1 MSISSEQTQSSG
13 LERAARA
20 GRSHERAAEHVP
32 AAVGGAREP
41 QASVAEPGKLFRRL
55 TLIQF
60 SSVALCEPLLLF
72 FLLCEACRPTRSP
85 GLLAGRPTSR
95 GRGGACQAGMCP
107 RSRRTPCR
115 RRHMLVPEHQHA
127 RATACGSRTAR
138 PVVRFGSSDR
148 AQLGHVVSCQVVS
161 CRGDTLPACPRPRHG
176 PPSPGSESSH
186 PISREPPPHHPGNEG
201 RRAGHQP
208 KKL

>member
-20 GRSHERAAEHVP
+20 GRSHARAAEHVP

-60 SSVALCEPLLLF
+60 SSVTLCEPLLLF
-72 FLLCEACRPTRSP
+72 FLLCEACHPTRSP

-95 GRGGACQAGMCP
+95 GRGGAGQAGMCP

-115 RRHMLVPEHQHA
+115 RRHMLVPEHQQA
-127 RATACGSRTAR
+127 RTMACGSRTAR

-148 AQLGHVVSCQVVS
+148 AQLGHVVSCQVAS

-176 PPSPGSESSH
+176 PPLPGLRGQPPNRSAG
-186 PISREPPPHHPGNEG
+186 PAPPPRERGVQG
-201 RRAGHQP
+201 TS
-208 KKL
+208 